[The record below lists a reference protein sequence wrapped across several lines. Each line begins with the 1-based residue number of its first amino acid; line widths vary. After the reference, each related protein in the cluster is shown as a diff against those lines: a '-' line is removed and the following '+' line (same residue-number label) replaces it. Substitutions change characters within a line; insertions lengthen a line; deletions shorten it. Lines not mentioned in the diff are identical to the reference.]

1 MRPATLDDIPAV
13 VAVGRACDLEDIG
26 DFDVD
31 ENWVNDEWVRPRFD
45 PSTDAWVVTEPGG
58 KVVAAT
64 YTWDQEPRTLFDS
77 AGWVHPAHR
86 GRGIGTA
93 LVLAVEG
100 RAVRDLAE
108 VPAGSAPRVLQSFD
122 ADASGTHDPDAS
134 GARALFE
141 GLGYSP
147 EREYLHM
154 EVDVPDGFVAGDA
167 PAGILIRP
175 RTEADD
181 RDIVAVMADAFDDPW
196 DYEEA
201 RQEFDVSATY
211 DPSLWF
217 IALDGDEA
225 VGALFGYVTNGRG
238 QISAVA
244 VRDAWRRRGIAQA
257 LLRAAF
263 STFRD
268 RGVVN
273 VRLNVDQDNT
283 TGATHLYERA
293 GMHLRRR
300 WLIVTKTM
308 TEAQHGSSQE

>member
-1 MRPATLDDIPAV
+1 MRGAFLDDIPAV
-13 VAVGRACDLEDIG
+13 VAVGRACNLEEIG
-26 DFDVD
+26 EFDVH
-31 ENWVNDEWVRPRFD
+31 ENWVHDEWARPRFD

-58 KVVAAT
+58 EVVAAA
-64 YTWDQEPRTLFDS
+64 YTWDQEPHTLFDS

-122 ADASGTHDPDAS
+122 ADASGAIDPEAS
-134 GARALFE
+134 GARALLE

-154 EVDVPDGFVAGDA
+154 EIEVAEGFAASDA
-167 PAGILIRP
+167 PAGIAVRP
-175 RTEADD
+175 RVEADD
-181 RDIVAVMADAFDDPW
+181 RAIVAVMAEGFGEPW

-201 RQEFDVSATY
+201 EQEFLLSETY
-211 DPSLWF
+211 DPTLWF
-217 IALDGDEA
+217 VALDGDEM
-225 VGALFGYVTNGRG
+225 VGALFGYITEGRG
-238 QISAVA
+238 QVSALA
-244 VRDAWRRRGIAQA
+244 VCEAWRRRGIAQA

-263 STFRD
+263 VKFRE
-268 RGVVN
+268 RGTPN
-273 VRLNVDQDNT
+273 VRLNVDLDNK

-293 GMHLRRR
+293 GMHLRRK
-300 WLIVTKTM
+300 WLMVAKTM
-308 TEAQHGSSQE
+308 TAAPDSSSQE